1 MKIEGRPRMWKSKVA
16 VLLFIFATIAFLLIA
31 AVKAK
36 GIPMTAGYDER
47 LAFSSM
53 NVTYSNGNSAHF
65 PSPQGERIVF
75 PGPGTVLPENKY
87 DRTAFEDNIK
97 LMIVFTDGR
106 IPYASR
112 FDAFRPNPES
122 SEMLVQL
129 FDGKHVY
136 ASGTGETFAEA
147 MDALFV
153 NFGND
158 LITLF
163 SVGTQKNNIEI

>member
-1 MKIEGRPRMWKSKVA
+1 MKIEGRSRMWKSKVA
-16 VLLFIFATIAFLLIA
+16 VLSFIVLTIVFTLFV

-36 GIPMTAGYDER
+36 GIPMTSGYDER
-47 LAFSSM
+47 LALSSM
-53 NVTYSNGNSAHF
+53 NVTYSKGDCAHF
-65 PSPQGERIVF
+65 PFAQGERIVF
-75 PGPGTVLPENKY
+75 AGPGTVLPENTY
-87 DRTAFEDNIK
+87 DRKAFEDNIK

-122 SEMLVQL
+122 PEMLVQL
-129 FDGKHVY
+129 FDGNHVY
-136 ASGTGETFAEA
+136 ASGMGETFAEA

-163 SVGTQKNNIEI
+163 SVGAQKNDIEI